1 MKDESISQQNQKLNI
16 TKNKCQLKCFVN
28 GSTLVPKEKSQ
39 TFILNSQ
46 CVKCRVLEAVACS
59 EFPPSSDFCS
69 RAHHHH
75 PGEKFPLCPTEFALM
90 QVMPM
95 ASCQGH
101 PGSSP
106 QSQLGHWGLEQLGP
120 AEGVPGVGM
129 GLSQGLFNTKKVDS
143 VTFYSHSLLS

>member
-1 MKDESISQQNQKLNI
+1 MKDESISQQNQKLSI

-28 GSTLVPKEKSQ
+28 GNSLVPKEKSQ

-95 ASCQGH
+95 ASCQG
-101 PGSSP
+101 PSWLQSSKP
-106 QSQLGHWGLEQLGP
+106 AGTLGLGATWSSRRCP
-120 AEGVPGVGM
+120 RGWNGIA
-129 GLSQGLFNTKKVDS
+129 LR
-143 VTFYSHSLLS
+143 SLQH